1 MSKREPLSF
10 RATSAGVGT
19 KRKTAWRSIEEK
31 RAPRASHEDVI
42 TESGVQVDASFESGL
57 VTLGKKKAEPSNLVG
72 KSPDESA
79 AGPFSRRQFLTV
91 TGAAAAAA
99 ALQGCI
105 RRPMEH
111 ILPYTRTPEYA
122 LPGVAIHFATALS
135 HAGEA
140 VGVLVESHEGRPTKI
155 EGNAAHPASNPQA
168 LSTLGG
174 TDAQTQ
180 AAILGLYDQDR
191 SAELR
196 RSDAEEGAEAP
207 SWADFDAFLASRLEG
222 GAQGLRFL
230 LAPFTSPTVHRLRHA
245 VLERFPSAQFH
256 TWAPV
261 TDGNAREGVRLAY
274 GTAGRPVVDFARARV
289 VVSLD
294 SDFLGTEPGMARNAR
309 SFAAGRVVRTT
320 SDEMNRLYVVEST
333 LSTTGTASDH
343 RLRLASSDIA
353 AYGVALARALQTAGV
368 DLGPLGALEAGVEV
382 PEAWTRAV
390 AEDLVAHRG
399 QAVVVVGS
407 RQPPA
412 LHALAIAINAALRAN
427 DTGVV
432 SYTALVDD
440 DEQAHTESLSALV
453 QAMSAG
459 DVRTLV
465 ICGSNPVY
473 DAPSDLGFTEALGHV
488 ECSIHLASHDDETS
502 EHCTWHLP
510 MAHELE
516 SWGDHRSIDG
526 TLAIQQ
532 PLIAPLRGGRN
543 LIELLAAFAGEDN
556 IRAYHQVRQTFANLV
571 GDDVFDGAWRRAL
584 HSGVV
589 AGAEPERVSGTVSSA
604 AIAGAARQLASGGG
618 EGWEV
623 VFASCARAFDGSV
636 INNPWLLELPD
647 PVTKL
652 TWDNAAMISPAAAD
666 ELGIPQSHEGLWR
679 SAGTHEPRIGHMV
692 RISKGDRSIEIPVVV
707 VPGHADHSITLPL
720 GWGRTRAG
728 SFANG
733 CGFDVYPLRTS
744 EALHFERGFDVS
756 LTGARYELAITQEHH
771 SMNDGNA
778 LSDVERPI
786 VIEASLEEYRQTPN
800 FAQWR
805 EPTPETPPLW
815 QEVDYSEPRLPAQ
828 GGPSWGLVPVAR
840 PAQEGAGPRHA
851 WAMTIDLTLCTGCST
866 CIVAC
871 NAENNV
877 PTVGKL
883 QVQRGREMH
892 WMRLDRYFLGDDEAN
907 PTVAV
912 QPVGCQHCE
921 EAPCENVCPVNATEH
936 SPEGLNE
943 MAYNRCIGTR
953 YCMNNC
959 PYKVR
964 RFNYLAYQGHP
975 SQLQRMQFNPN
986 VSVRMRGVMEKCTYC
1001 TQRIQA
1007 VRIAA
1012 RNEGNREIRDGEIT
1026 PACAQACP
1034 TQAIT
1039 FGDLNGEGSRVAQ
1052 LASSDRHY
1060 KLLAL
1065 VGTQPRTTYLGRIR
1079 NTNPAMQEGGV

>member
-122 LPGVAIHFATALS
+122 LPGVAIHFATALA

-274 GTAGRPVVDFARARV
+274 GTAGRPVVDFARERV

-294 SDFLGTEPGMARNAR
+294 SDFLGTEPGMARIAR
-309 SFAAGRVVRTT
+309 SSGAGRVVRTT

-516 SWGDHRSIDG
+516 SWGDLRSIDG
-526 TLAIQQ
+526 TLA
-532 PLIAPLRGGRN
+532 
-543 LIELLAAFAGEDN
+543 
-556 IRAYHQVRQTFANLV
+556 
-571 GDDVFDGAWRRAL
+571 
-584 HSGVV
+584 
-589 AGAEPERVSGTVSSA
+589 
-604 AIAGAARQLASGGG
+604 
-618 EGWEV
+618 
-623 VFASCARAFDGSV
+623 
-636 INNPWLLELPD
+636 
-647 PVTKL
+647 
-652 TWDNAAMISPAAAD
+652 
-666 ELGIPQSHEGLWR
+666 
-679 SAGTHEPRIGHMV
+679 
-692 RISKGDRSIEIPVVV
+692 
-707 VPGHADHSITLPL
+707 
-720 GWGRTRAG
+720 
-728 SFANG
+728 
-733 CGFDVYPLRTS
+733 
-744 EALHFERGFDVS
+744 
-756 LTGARYELAITQEHH
+756 
-771 SMNDGNA
+771 
-778 LSDVERPI
+778 
-786 VIEASLEEYRQTPN
+786 
-800 FAQWR
+800 
-805 EPTPETPPLW
+805 
-815 QEVDYSEPRLPAQ
+815 
-828 GGPSWGLVPVAR
+828 
-840 PAQEGAGPRHA
+840 
-851 WAMTIDLTLCTGCST
+851 
-866 CIVAC
+866 
-871 NAENNV
+871 
-877 PTVGKL
+877 
-883 QVQRGREMH
+883 
-892 WMRLDRYFLGDDEAN
+892 
-907 PTVAV
+907 
-912 QPVGCQHCE
+912 
-921 EAPCENVCPVNATEH
+921 
-936 SPEGLNE
+936 
-943 MAYNRCIGTR
+943 
-953 YCMNNC
+953 
-959 PYKVR
+959 
-964 RFNYLAYQGHP
+964 
-975 SQLQRMQFNPN
+975 
-986 VSVRMRGVMEKCTYC
+986 
-1001 TQRIQA
+1001 
-1007 VRIAA
+1007 
-1012 RNEGNREIRDGEIT
+1012 
-1026 PACAQACP
+1026 
-1034 TQAIT
+1034 
-1039 FGDLNGEGSRVAQ
+1039 
-1052 LASSDRHY
+1052 
-1060 KLLAL
+1060 
-1065 VGTQPRTTYLGRIR
+1065 
-1079 NTNPAMQEGGV
+1079 

>member
-1 MSKREPLSF
+1 MSKRDPMSF
-10 RATSAGVGT
+10 RATSAGVGSKT
-19 KRKTAWRSIEEK
+19 KAAWRSLDEK
-31 RAPRASHEDVI
+31 RRPERAHEDVI
-42 TESGVQVDASFESGL
+42 AESGVQVPAEL
-57 VTLGKKKAEPSNLVG
+57 VTLRSG
-72 KSPDESA
+72 KSAKSVSTTEGS
-79 AGPFSRRQFLTV
+79 GVSRRQFLTV
-91 TGAAAAAA
+91 SGAAAAAA

-122 LPGVAIHFATALS
+122 LPGIAIHFASVLS
-135 HAGEA
+135 HQGEA

-155 EGNAAHPASNPQA
+155 EGNAQHSASNPSQ
-168 LSTLGG
+168 LGTFGG
-174 TDAQTQ
+174 TDLQTQ

-191 SAELR
+191 SAELAHGAG
-196 RSDAEEGAEAP
+196 DAREAESP
-207 SWADFDAFLASRLEG
+207 SWEAFDTFLSERLAHGAD
-222 GAQGLRFL
+222 GLHFL

-245 VLERFPSAQFH
+245 VLARFPNAQFH

-261 TDGNAREGVRLAY
+261 SDTNAREGVRMAY
-274 GTAGRPVVDFARARV
+274 RVAGRPVYDFARAKV
-289 VVSLD
+289 VLSLD
-294 SDFLGTEPGMARNAR
+294 SDFLGTEPASTRNAR
-309 SFAAGRVVRTT
+309 TFAAGRVVRGT
-320 SDEMNRLYVVEST
+320 SDDMNRLYVVEST
-333 LSTTGTASDH
+333 LSTTGIASDH

-353 AYGVALARALQTAGV
+353 AYGAALARALQGAGV
-368 DLGPLGALEAGVEV
+368 ELGPLGGIDSSVEV
-382 PEAWTRAV
+382 PEAWTTAV
-390 AEDLVAHRG
+390 AADLVANRG
-399 QAVVVVGS
+399 RALVVVGS
-407 RQPPA
+407 RQPAA
-412 LHALAIAINAALRAN
+412 LHALAAAINGALGAADRGL
-427 DTGVV
+427 V

-440 DEQAHTESLSALV
+440 DEQAHLASLTGLVESMNADRVS
-453 QAMSAG
+453 
-459 DVRTLV
+459 TLV

-473 DAPSDLGFTEALGHV
+473 DAPADLGFQDALGHV

-502 EHCTWHLP
+502 AQCTWHLP

-516 SWGDHRSIDG
+516 SWGDHRSLDG
-526 TLAIQQ
+526 TFAVQQ

-571 GDDVFDGAWRRAL
+571 GGGGIFDAAWRRAL

-589 AGAEPERVSGTVSSA
+589 PSVEAEVLARGPIDAGAIATGMRA
-604 AIAGAARQLASGGG
+604 AAGGG

-652 TWDNAAMISPAAAD
+652 TWDNAALISPTSAT
-666 ELGIPQSHEGLWR
+666 ELGIPETHEGLWR
-679 SAGTHEPRIGHMV
+679 TGAHEPRDGRMI
-692 RISKGDRSIEIPVVV
+692 RISKGERSIEIPVVV

-744 EALHFERGFDVS
+744 GDLNFGRGFDVA
-756 LTGARYELAITQEHH
+756 LTGQTFDLAITQEHH
-771 SMNDGNA
+771 SMNDGNG
-778 LSDVERPI
+778 LSDVDRPI
-786 VIEASLEEYRQTPN
+786 VIEATLREYRQQPN

-805 EPTPETPPLW
+805 EPTPPTPPLW
-815 QEVDYSEPRLPAQ
+815 QEVDYAEPRLPAQ

-840 PAQEGAGPRHA
+840 PAAEDAGPRHA
-851 WAMTIDLTLCTGCST
+851 WAMSIDLTLCTGCSA
-866 CIVAC
+866 CVIAC
-871 NAENNV
+871 NAENNI
-877 PTVGKL
+877 PTVGKM
-883 QVQRGREMH
+883 QVARGREMH
-892 WMRLDRYFLGDDEAN
+892 WMRLDRYFIGEDEGN

-912 QPVGCQHCE
+912 QPVACQHCE

-964 RFNYLAYQGHP
+964 RFNYLAFQAHP

-1007 VRIAA
+1007 ARIAS
-1012 RNEGNREIRDGEIT
+1012 RNDGNREIRDGEIT

-1034 TQAIT
+1034 TQALT
-1039 FGDLNGEGSRVAQ
+1039 FGDLNQEGSRVAA
-1052 LASSDRHY
+1052 LVASDRHY

-1065 VGTQPRTTYLGRIR
+1065 IGTQPRTTYLGRIR
-1079 NTNPAMQEGGV
+1079 NPNPAMTQEGGV

>member
-1 MSKREPLSF
+1 MSKREQTAF
-10 RATSAGVGT
+10 RATSAAVGT
-19 KRKTAWRSIEEK
+19 KQKAAWRSLEEK
-31 RAPRASHEDVI
+31 HAPGRSHEDVI
-42 TESGVQVDASFESGL
+42 AESGVQVGEL
-57 VTLGKKKAEPSNLVG
+57 VTLGKGKKATSEDSGV
-72 KSPDESA
+72 
-79 AGPFSRRQFLTV
+79 SRRQFLTV
-91 TGAAAAAA
+91 SGAAAAAA

-122 LPGVAIHFATALS
+122 LPGIGIHFASVLS
-135 HAGEA
+135 HYGEA
-140 VGVLVESHEGRPTKI
+140 VGVIVESHEGRPTKI
-155 EGNAAHPASNPQA
+155 EGNAAHSASNPSQ
-168 LSTLGG
+168 LGTFGG
-174 TDAQTQ
+174 TDLQTQ

-191 SAELR
+191 SAELAQAGLEDGA
-196 RSDAEEGAEAP
+196 DAP
-207 SWADFDAFLASRLEG
+207 NWAAFDAFLSDRLEA
-222 GAQGLRFL
+222 GANGLHFL
-230 LAPFTSPTVHRLRHA
+230 LAPITSPTVHRMRHA
-245 VLERFPSAQFH
+245 VLARFPSAQFH

-274 GTAGRPVVDFARARV
+274 GTAGRPTYDFARAKV

-309 SFAAGRVVRTT
+309 AFASGRTVRST
-320 SDEMNRLYVVEST
+320 SDTMNRLYIAEST
-333 LSTTGTASDH
+333 LSVTGIASDH
-343 RLRLASSDIA
+343 RLRIASSDIA
-353 AYGVALARALQTAGV
+353 AYGKALAHALNAAGV
-368 DLGPLGALEAGVEV
+368 SMGALGAAPAAAVDV
-382 PEAWTRAV
+382 PDAWTTGV
-390 AEDLVAHRG
+390 AADLAANRG
-399 QAVVVVGS
+399 RAVVVVGS
-407 RQPPA
+407 RQPAA
-412 LHALAIAINAALRAN
+412 LHALAAAMNAALGAN
-427 DTGVV
+427 ERGLV
-432 SYTALVDD
+432 SYGKLVDD
-440 DEQAHTESLSALV
+440 DEPAHLESLRGLV
-453 QAMSAG
+453 TAMNA
-459 DVRTLV
+459 DQVRTLV

-473 DAPSDLGFTEALGHV
+473 DAPADLGFADALGHV
-488 ECSIHLASHDDETS
+488 ECSIHLASHNDETS

-526 TLAIQQ
+526 TFAIQQ

-543 LIELLAAFAGEDN
+543 LIELLASFAGEDN
-556 IRAYHQVRQTFANLV
+556 IRAYHQVRQTFANRV
-571 GDDVFDGAWRRAL
+571 GDGVFDGAWRRAL

-589 AGAEPERVSGTVSSA
+589 PSIEVETLDGGALDAGAISTALGTTSS
-604 AIAGAARQLASGGG
+604 GG

-623 VFASCARAFDGSV
+623 VFASCTRAFDGSV

-652 TWDNAAMISPAAAD
+652 TWDNAAILSPASAT
-666 ELGIPQSHEGLWR
+666 ELGIPASRPG
-679 SAGTHEPRIGHMV
+679 EPRLGQMV
-692 RISKGDRSIEIPVVV
+692 RISKGDRSVELPILVM
-707 VPGHADHSITLPL
+707 PGHADHSITLPL

-744 EALHFERGFDVS
+744 DALHFGRGFEVS
-756 LTGARYELAITQEHH
+756 VTGARYALSVTQEHH

-778 LSDVERPI
+778 LSGVDRPI
-786 VIEASLEEYRQTPN
+786 VIEATLEEYQQQSD

-815 QEVDYSEPRLPAQ
+815 QEVDYAQPRLPAQ
-828 GGPSWGLVPVAR
+828 GGPSWGLVPTAR
-840 PAQEGAGPRHA
+840 PAEENAGPRHK
-851 WAMTIDLTLCTGCST
+851 WAMSIDLTLCTGCSA
-866 CIVAC
+866 CIIAC

-877 PTVGKL
+877 PTVGKM
-883 QVQRGREMH
+883 QVARGREMH
-892 WMRLDRYFLGDDEAN
+892 WMRLDRYFLGDDEGN

-912 QPVGCQHCE
+912 QPVACQHCE

-1007 VRIAA
+1007 ARITA
-1012 RNEGNREIRDGEIT
+1012 RNEANRPIRDGEIT

-1034 TQAIT
+1034 TQALT
-1039 FGDLNGEGSRVAQ
+1039 FGDANDPSSRVAT
-1052 LASSDRHY
+1052 LVESDRHY

-1065 VGTQPRTTYLGRIR
+1065 IGTQPRTTYLGRIR
-1079 NTNPAMQEGGV
+1079 NPNPAMSQEGGV

>member
-1 MSKREPLSF
+1 MSKPQETSF
-10 RATSAGVGT
+10 RVASAGVGT
-19 KRKTAWRSIEEK
+19 KQKAAWRSIEER
-31 RAPRASHEDVI
+31 RAPQRAREDALA
-42 TESGVQVDASFESGL
+42 ESGVQLPAEHLDEPAVGAL
-57 VTLGKKKAEPSNLVG
+57 VSLGRKGEPSPERGGGV
-72 KSPDESA
+72 
-79 AGPFSRRQFLTV
+79 SRRQFLTV
-91 TGAAAAAA
+91 SGAAAAAA

-105 RRPMEH
+105 RRPLEH

-122 LPGVAIHFATALS
+122 LPGVAIHFASVLS
-135 HAGEA
+135 HQGEA
-140 VGVLVESHEGRPTKI
+140 VGVIVESHEGRPTKI
-155 EGNAAHPASNPQA
+155 EGNAEHPASNPQQ
-168 LSTLGG
+168 LGTLGG
-174 TDAQTQ
+174 TELQVQ

-191 SAELR
+191 AAELR
-196 RSDAEEGAEAP
+196 DAGADEGADPPTWEA
-207 SWADFDAFLASRLEG
+207 FDTFLAQRLEG
-222 GAQGLRFL
+222 GASGLHFL
-230 LAPFTSPTVHRLRHA
+230 LSPFTSPTVHRLRHA
-245 VLERFPSAQFH
+245 VLARFPSARFH

-261 TDGNAREGVRLAY
+261 TDSNAREGVRMAY
-274 GTAGRPVVDFARARV
+274 GAAGRPVYDFARAKV

-294 SDFLGTEPGMARNAR
+294 SDFLGTEPGMTRNAR
-309 SFAAGRVVRTT
+309 TFAAARVVR
-320 SDEMNRLYVVEST
+320 SPGDEMNRLYTVEST
-333 LSTTGTASDH
+333 LSVTGVASDH

-353 AYGVALARALQTAGV
+353 AYGAALARALQGGGV
-368 DLGPLGALEAGVEV
+368 ELGPLGSIDSSVEV
-382 PEAWTRAV
+382 PQAWTTAV
-390 AEDLVAHRG
+390 AADLLASRG
-399 QAVVVVGS
+399 QALVVVGS
-407 RQPPA
+407 RQPAA
-412 LHALAIAINAALRAN
+412 LHALAAAINGALGAADHGLV
-427 DTGVV
+427 T
-432 SYTALVDD
+432 YTALVDD
-440 DEQAHTESLSALV
+440 DEQAHLDSLRDLV
-453 QAMSAG
+453 SAMSGG

-465 ICGSNPVY
+465 VCGSNPVY
-473 DAPSDLGFTEALGHV
+473 DAPADLGFAEALGQV

-502 EHCTWHLP
+502 ERCTWHLP

-543 LIELLAAFAGEDN
+543 LIELLASFAGEDN

-571 GDDVFDGAWRRAL
+571 GDGVFDGAWRRAL

-589 AGAEPERVSGTVSSA
+589 ASAEPERISPRSPNAS
-604 AIAGAARQLASGGG
+604 AIASAMRTAAAGGG

-623 VFASCARAFDGSV
+623 VFASCTRAFDGST

-647 PVTKL
+647 PITKL
-652 TWDNAAMISPAAAD
+652 TWDNAALISPASAD
-666 ELGIPQSHEGLWR
+666 ELGIPATHEGLFPT
-679 SAGTHEPRIGHMV
+679 GHQEPRVGQMI
-692 RISKGDRSIEIPVVV
+692 RISKGERSIEIPVVV

-744 EALHFERGFDVS
+744 DALGFGRGFAAE
-756 LTGARYELAITQEHH
+756 LIGGRYDLAITQEHH
-771 SMNDGNA
+771 SMNDGNQ
-778 LSDVERPI
+778 LSDVDRPLA
-786 VIEASLEEYRQTPN
+786 IEATLSEYRAQPD

-815 QEVDYSEPRLPAQ
+815 EEVDYSQPRLPAQ

-840 PAQEGAGPRHA
+840 PAPEDAAPRHKWSLA
-851 WAMTIDLTLCTGCST
+851 IDLTLCTGCSA
-866 CIVAC
+866 CVIAC

-877 PTVGKL
+877 PTVGKG
-883 QVQRGREMH
+883 QVARGREMH
-892 WMRLDRYFLGDDEAN
+892 WMRLDRYFLGDDESN

-912 QPVGCQHCE
+912 QPVACQHCE

-975 SQLQRMQFNPN
+975 SQLQRMQYNPN

-1007 VRIAA
+1007 ARIAA
-1012 RNEGNREIRDGEIT
+1012 RNEQNRDIRDGEVT
-1026 PACAQACP
+1026 PACAQSCP
-1034 TQAIT
+1034 TQALT
-1039 FGDLNGEGSRVAQ
+1039 FGDANDSRSRVAT
-1052 LASSDRHY
+1052 LVASDRHY

-1065 VGTQPRTTYLGRIR
+1065 IGTQPRTTYLGRIR
-1079 NTNPAMQEGGV
+1079 NPNPDMSSGSEGGV